1 MLALRIAL
9 ILLGSALAL
18 FGPEARAEI
27 SESKRLL
34 IQELLQLSGGGQAAE
49 QVAQSFLSQIRYV
62 YGSMVE
68 EVVASESDLS
78 AEEKQALREHLADF
92 DRFAGAFGA
101 RFAERIDLDA
111 VLEAVYVPLY
121 DSYFTENELRETVA
135 FYRTPAGRKLI
146 SVLPSL
152 MQDGLESTVTLVQPK
167 VMALAGEILAERRME
182 LLR

>member
-1 MLALRIAL
+1 MRVALV
-9 ILLGSALAL
+9 LLVFGLAL
-18 FGPEARAEI
+18 FGSEARAEL

-34 IQELLQLSGGGQAAE
+34 IRELLQLSGGGQAAE
-49 QVAQSFLSQIRYV
+49 QVAQSFLVQIRHL

-78 AEEKQALREHLADF
+78 AEETQALREHLTDF
-92 DRFAGAFGA
+92 DRFASEFSA

-121 DSYFTENELRETVA
+121 DRYFAETELREIVA
-135 FYRTPAGRKLI
+135 FYRTTAGRKMI
-146 SVLPSL
+146 VVLPSL
-152 MQDGLESTVTLVQPK
+152 MQDGLESTVSLVQPK
-167 VMALAGEILAERRME
+167 VMALVGEILADQRTE